1 MYIGQIENAA
11 VPSADAVTATNDGFR
26 AAPPVDPIEAIKAG
40 VEISEKILNTLK
52 DAIESSTVM
61 KAIAQEIENIKLV
74 NDYLKD
80 GERQKITDAK
90 VNLALAENEFT
101 VLRIGK

>member
-11 VPSADAVTATNDGFR
+11 VPPVDPVTATDDGVGVV
-26 AAPPVDPIEAIKAG
+26 PPINPIDAIKAG
-40 VEISEKILNTLK
+40 VVISEKVLKTLK
-52 DAIESSTVM
+52 AAIESSTVM
-61 KAIAQEIENIKLV
+61 KKIAAEIETIKLV
-74 NDYLKD
+74 NDYLTVAEIKL
-80 GERQKITDAK
+80 ITDAK

>member
-11 VPSADAVTATNDGFR
+11 VPPVDHVTATNDGVG
-26 AAPPVDPIEAIKAG
+26 AVPPVNPIDAIKAG
-40 VEISEKILNTLK
+40 VEISEKVLKTLK
-52 DAIESSTVM
+52 DAIESSAVM
-61 KAIAQEIENIKLV
+61 KQIEAQIKELKLV
-74 NDYLKD
+74 NDYLTVTD
-80 GERQKITDAK
+80 RQIVADAK